1 MAEAAPALT
10 VRLDPDT
17 DFASAI
23 YGQVLASASVVAL
36 SRHDE
41 APMEIVAGVAAT
53 MLVFW
58 LAHVY
63 AEAISRSVARD
74 DRARELRHIAASEWP
89 MVQAALPAV
98 VALTLAA
105 LGLWSRE
112 AGITI
117 ALALGVVE
125 LGAWGT
131 AAGRR
136 AGRSQSRAL
145 LGGLSCAA
153 FGLLIIVLKV
163 LIH

>member
-1 MAEAAPALT
+1 VAQAAPPLT
-10 VRLDPDT
+10 VRLIPDT

-23 YGQVLASASVVAL
+23 YGQVLAGSAVVAL
-36 SRHDE
+36 SRHE
-41 APMEIVAGVAAT
+41 EPPMEIVAGVTAT

-58 LAHVY
+58 VAHVY
-63 AEAISRSVARD
+63 AETISQRVSQESE
-74 DRARELRHIAASEWP
+74 ARELRHLAEREWP
-89 MVQAALPAV
+89 MVQAALPAI

-117 ALALGVVE
+117 ALGLGVVV
-125 LGAWGT
+125 LGGWGT

-136 AGRSQSRAL
+136 AGRSPARAFVDG
-145 LGGLSCAA
+145 LGSAA
-153 FGLLIIVLKV
+153 LGLLSILLKV